1 MNRLERMAGIA
12 KTFFIFLLAFLKIFF
27 FLFVGTRP
35 FRRKMEIP
43 FKPIFPHKHEQD

>member
-27 FLFVGTRP
+27 FLFVGTRM
-35 FRRKMEIP
+35 KIA
-43 FKPIFPHKHEQD
+43 FKPIFPYKHVQD